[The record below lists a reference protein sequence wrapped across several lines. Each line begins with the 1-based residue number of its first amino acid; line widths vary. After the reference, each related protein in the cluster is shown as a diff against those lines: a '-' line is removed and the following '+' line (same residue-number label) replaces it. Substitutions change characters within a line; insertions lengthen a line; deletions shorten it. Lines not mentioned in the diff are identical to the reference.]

1 MLWLNQQKPTKPATT
16 HLLHNPTEKKNLHF
30 IFKHQNAIHKLNN
43 IFNKLQTSKCLA

>member
-1 MLWLNQQKPTKPATT
+1 MIEPTKT
-16 HLLHNPTEKKNLHF
+16 HQTRHYPFIAQSYRKKNLHF